1 MSDVVIDDVDLDEL
15 AEVVL
20 ETLDGILA
28 TMGEGVEVPMV
39 PATAATVIEAV
50 VPVLGAASG
59 QFTVRVSES
68 VAKSLAVMWMGLEI
82 HEVSTV
88 DACDAVAEFCNMLA
102 GSAKTLVSAETAL
115 DVPRVEARHC
125 DEVHHLANS
134 TEVFH
139 DLGVFVVD
147 FSA

>member
-50 VPVLGAASG
+50 G
-59 QFTVRVSES
+59 
-68 VAKSLAVMWMGLEI
+68 SLPGM
-82 HEVSTV
+82 
-88 DACDAVAEFCNMLA
+88 
-102 GSAKTLVSAETAL
+102 
-115 DVPRVEARHC
+115 
-125 DEVHHLANS
+125 
-134 TEVFH
+134 
-139 DLGVFVVD
+139 
-147 FSA
+147 